1 MIFAMV
7 SAALI
12 AIAATVLLFIKVLP
26 AKYDGTFSKKV
37 FQKLH
42 DYFNF
47 KKLYLE
53 SIIKALFTFLSIACV
68 VGGILMATVGNT
80 IWAISKSIE
89 YAAMGYSSSWIFSS
103 YISYFFAGIGIAV
116 LGPVVLRFVYEG
128 FMMFIILV
136 KNVVEI
142 NNKTKK
148 D

>member
-26 AKYDGTFSKKV
+26 AKYDGTFSKKI
-37 FQKLH
+37 FQKAH

-53 SIIKALFTFLSIACV
+53 SIVKALFTFLSIACV
-68 VGGILMATVGNT
+68 VGGALMATVGNT

-89 YAAMGYSSSWIFSS
+89 YSAYGYGTEWIFRN
-103 YISYFFAGIGIAV
+103 YVTNFFIGIAIVV
-116 LGPVVLRFVYEG
+116 LGPVVLRLVYEG

>member
-1 MIFAMV
+1 MTFALVMGGLLSV
-7 SAALI
+7 AV
-12 AIAATVLLFIKVLP
+12 TVLLFIKVLP
-26 AKYDGTFSKKV
+26 AKYDGTFSKKI
-37 FQKLH
+37 FQKVH

-47 KKLYLE
+47 KNLYLE
-53 SIIKALFTFLSIACV
+53 SILKALFTFLSIACV

-89 YAAMGYSSSWIFSS
+89 YAAMGYNSSWIFTT
-103 YISYFFAGIGIAV
+103 YITYFFAGIGIAV
-116 LGPVVLRFVYEG
+116 LGPVVLRLVYEG

-142 NNKTKK
+142 NNKMKK

>member
-1 MIFAMV
+1 
-7 SAALI
+7 
-12 AIAATVLLFIKVLP
+12 P
-26 AKYDGTFSKKV
+26 AKYDGTFSKKI
-37 FQKLH
+37 FQKAH

-53 SIIKALFTFLSIACV
+53 SIIKVLFTFLSIACV

-89 YAAMGYSSSWIFSS
+89 YAALGISSGWIFTT
-103 YISYFFAGIGIAV
+103 YITYFFAGIGIAV
-116 LGPVVLRFVYEG
+116 LGPVVLRLVYEG

-148 D
+148 E